1 MKFTED
7 VMKSCTVTAKR
18 HRVGAGGFTLI
29 ELLVVI
35 AIIAILAA
43 ILFPVFSRAREMARQ
58 TSCKSNLRQ
67 FMLGIA
73 QYTQDYDEKMPLAIR
88 TRDSVGP
95 KMVGLGGATEEF
107 GVKTLIMPY
116 VKSEQIFQCPNDNG
130 FRRYAPT
137 ANGAMAGTQNVPDGA
152 KVWEAYGTSYKF
164 TGQNFSQL
172 PFGTPAPAWPNMYR
186 VAASGDRTKPAPHD
200 GVNGGTQL
208 SPPFPMPIHF
218 FARPAETRVMRC
230 YWAPWENA
238 SPTGTDIP
246 RLMHDSVNVVAFAD
260 GHVKTIISNAGFDKL
275 CDGPTWSP
283 SHVDGQPGG
292 DGSCNTQGLERRSK

>member
-1 MKFTED
+1 
-7 VMKSCTVTAKR
+7 MKSRYSVPASRPTKTRLKA
-18 HRVGAGGFTLI
+18 GFTLI

-43 ILFPVFSRAREMARQ
+43 ILFPVFGRAREMARQ
-58 TSCKSNLRQ
+58 TSCKSNLKQ
-67 FMLGIA
+67 FMMGIM

-95 KMVGLGGATEEF
+95 KMVGIGGAIEEF

-116 VKSEQIFQCPNDNG
+116 VKSDQVFQCPNDNG
-130 FRRYAPT
+130 FRRYSPT
-137 ANGAMAGTQNVPDGA
+137 ANGAQAGNQDVPDKA

-172 PFGTPAPAWPNMYR
+172 PDATYGPTTWPTIYR
-186 VAASGDRTKPAPHD
+186 VAAGGDFLKTAPHD
-200 GVNGGTQL
+200 GVAAGGVA
-208 SPPFPMPIHF
+208 PPFPLPVPF

-230 YWAPWENA
+230 YFAPWESA
-238 SPTGTDIP
+238 SATSRDLPK
-246 RLMHDSVNVVAFAD
+246 LMHDSVNVVAFMD
-260 GHVKTIISNAGFDKL
+260 GHVKTITSQGAFDSL

-283 SHVDGQPGG
+283 VHVDGQPGG